1 MPKGIILKIFFVFLV
16 VSIYAG
22 AGCGSSNKGASIM
35 KKNQASKVNASQ
47 LGRNKYYFSNT
58 YQKKLTKSYK
68 KR

>member
-1 MPKGIILKIFFVFLV
+1 MPKGIIFRIFFVLLV
-16 VSIYAG
+16 VAVYTG
-22 AGCGSSNKGASIM
+22 AGCGSSNKGASII

-58 YQKKLTKSYK
+58 YQKKLTRSYK